1 MLMVIGIFGANYDD
15 GKHHRALG
23 AGWGLALIA
32 TFATWGALSI
42 SALQTV
48 RGLIG

>member
-1 MLMVIGIFGANYDD
+1 MVIGIFGANYDD
-15 GKHHRALG
+15 GQRDRALG

-32 TFATWGALSI
+32 TFGAWGALSI
-42 SALQTV
+42 SVLHTV